1 MPLGK
6 YYCDYCDK
14 QFQDTPS
21 ARRRHLQGLQH
32 QRARA
37 LWYDSF
43 KAAEAHGGGPL
54 LQPDGSLAKGVCH
67 HFVRTGTC
75 KYGDACKYFHPKRD
89 GANPTPAV
97 SGLNFVETVQSPNF
111 LGNRILSGDMVLDH
125 TGVSWG
131 KLPPSLRPPPERGYS
146 PLAFVD
152 WG

>member
-21 ARRRHLQGLQH
+21 ARKRHLQGIQH

-37 LWYDSF
+37 LWYDSLKVLVRSVDLTSF
-43 KAAEAHGGGPL
+43 LSISGATWWRASSSTRWELGER
-54 LQPDGSLAKGVCH
+54 SLPSFRSH
-67 HFVRTGTC
+67 
-75 KYGDACKYFHPKRD
+75 
-89 GANPTPAV
+89 
-97 SGLNFVETVQSPNF
+97 GLNFVETVQSPNF
-111 LGNRILSGDMVLDH
+111 LGNQILSGGMVLDH

-131 KLPPSLRPPPERGYS
+131 NIPPSLRPPPEGGYP
-146 PLAFVD
+146 PLPLVD

>member
-21 ARRRHLQGLQH
+21 ARKRHLQGIQH

-37 LWYDSF
+37 LWYDSL
-43 KAAEAHGGGPL
+43 KAEPHGGGPL

-75 KYGDACKYFHPKRD
+75 KYGDACKYFHPKQD
-89 GANPTPAV
+89 VASPTPAV

-111 LGNRILSGDMVLDH
+111 LGNQILSDH

-131 KLPPSLRPPPERGYS
+131 NIPPSLRPPPEGGYP
-146 PLAFVD
+146 PLPLVD